1 MSFHPAPKSTRSR
14 NHPPIQNAPMSNNTE
29 TKALHPKVRKVH
41 KSPARRPGRHRE
53 CPCPLASYPHWKP
66 YMPGTPRCKAV
77 RPISQQ
83 RMSGIVLL
91 RTSVRKD
98 RSCSTLLVVL
108 TNAQDLRCSSRF
120 RCSSTHARTPRKH
133 LDPSNGK
140 DKQNAMCIQGA
151 LPGSAALTAGDRASR
166 RSNCRYNSKAYSVS
180 FNSSSYRG
188 TSVR

>member
-1 MSFHPAPKSTRSR
+1 
-14 NHPPIQNAPMSNNTE
+14 
-29 TKALHPKVRKVH
+29 
-41 KSPARRPGRHRE
+41 
-53 CPCPLASYPHWKP
+53 
-66 YMPGTPRCKAV
+66 MPGTPRCKAV

-120 RCSSTHARTPRKH
+120 RCVSTHARTPRKH

-166 RSNCRYNSKAYSVS
+166 RSNCRNNSKAYSVS
-180 FNSSSYRG
+180 FNSSSNMG
-188 TSVR
+188 TSVRESDYRVQESDPQCLAGNKTTTH